1 VSASLAR
8 CPCCGSN
15 DLEDREV
22 EKLVRGGDDVAALRV
37 RATVCH
43 HCGERY
49 FSVSAIRALEQA
61 RCDLAEGKLTRFRTL
76 GHLLTPQP
84 DTGA

>member
-1 VSASLAR
+1 MR
-8 CPCCGSN
+8 CGSK

-43 HCGERY
+43 RCGERY
-49 FSVSAIRALEQA
+49 FSTNVVQVLEKARRRLEGGELGGFRALG
-61 RCDLAEGKLTRFRTL
+61 RVLAPG
-76 GHLLTPQP
+76 
-84 DTGA
+84 

>member
-1 VSASLAR
+1 VKAR
-8 CPCCGSN
+8 LSKCVRCGSK

-43 HCGERY
+43 RCGERY
-49 FSVSAIRALEQA
+49 FSNDVVRVLEKARRRLEGGELGGFRALG
-61 RCDLAEGKLTRFRTL
+61 RVLAPSPG
-76 GHLLTPQP
+76 
-84 DTGA
+84 